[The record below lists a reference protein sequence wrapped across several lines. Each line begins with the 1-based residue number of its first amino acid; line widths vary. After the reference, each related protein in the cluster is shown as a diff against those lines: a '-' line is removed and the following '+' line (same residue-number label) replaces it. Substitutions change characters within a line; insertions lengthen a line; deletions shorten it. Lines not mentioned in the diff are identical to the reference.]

1 MSSLV
6 YDTVITNLPSKR
18 KTTPS
23 GWTSFNAPCCHH
35 NGTTQ
40 DSRQRGGLIKNQT
53 QDGVSYHCF
62 NCGFKASWQTG
73 RKLSGKMKLLLQWL
87 GASDDTITK
96 LALAVLQFNET
107 QGFQQTIVELPKF
120 VDKPLPDGAQPI
132 DENTPDNILQYIKSR
147 QLNVD
152 DYDFHWTPKLGYK
165 DRLIMPFYH
174 KEYNSERRI
183 VGWTARKINEGSPK
197 YMSEQQPGYVFNL
210 DAQNWQR
217 IFCIVVEGPFDA
229 IGVDGIALLG
239 SEVKDQQ
246 ALAINALNKKVIL
259 VPDRDDNGHKLMEQ
273 AIELGWSVS
282 MPDWSDDVK
291 DVNDAVIK
299 YGRMYTLHTLVSSTE
314 DSELKIKLRSKKWFG

>member
-6 YDTVITNLPSKR
+6 YDTVIAHLPSKR

-107 QGFQQTIVELPKF
+107 QGYQQAIVELPKF

-132 DENTPDNILQYIKSR
+132 DENTPDNILQYMKSR

>member
-6 YDTVITNLPSKR
+6 YDTVITHLPSKR

-107 QGFQQTIVELPKF
+107 QGFQQAIVELPKF

-132 DENTPDNILQYIKSR
+132 DENTPDNILQYMKSR

>member
-6 YDTVITNLPSKR
+6 YDTVITHLPSKR

-107 QGFQQTIVELPKF
+107 QGFQQTMVELPKF

-132 DENTPDNILQYIKSR
+132 DENTPDNILQYMKSR

>member
-6 YDTVITNLPSKR
+6 YDTVITHLPSKR

-132 DENTPDNILQYIKSR
+132 DENTPDNILQYMKSR

-165 DRLIMPFYH
+165 DRLILPFYH

>member
-6 YDTVITNLPSKR
+6 YDTVITHLPSKR

-120 VDKPLPDGAQPI
+120 IDKPLPDGAQPI
-132 DENTPDNILQYIKSR
+132 DENTPDNILQYMKSR